1 MAETFDPYH
10 KWLGIPPREQP
21 VSHYRLLG
29 IGDFESDPQV
39 IESAADRQMAHVRTF
54 QTGPHGNL
62 SQKLLNE
69 LAAAKVCL
77 LNPSKKAAY
86 DATLTVPAAPVPMAA
101 ALPVAGGPWSAAGPV
116 PVAQQAMPVGASYI
130 EPDAPPAP
138 IGIGPEVSSP
148 VRRLRAQRSTQQAAF
163 VSIAALLMG
172 AAVWAVYYFGL
183 RE

>member
-39 IESAADRQMAHVRTF
+39 VESAADRQMAHVHTF

-86 DATLTVPAAPVPMAA
+86 DATLSVPAAPVAHVPVPMAA
-101 ALPVAGGPWSAAGPV
+101 HLPVAGHPWPAAGQV
-116 PVAQQAMPVGASYI
+116 PVAQPAVPIGASYI
-130 EPDAPPAP
+130 EPDTPPAP
-138 IGIGPEVSSP
+138 IGIGPEISSP
-148 VRRLRAQRSTQQAAF
+148 V
-163 VSIAALLMG
+163 
-172 AAVWAVYYFGL
+172 
-183 RE
+183 